1 MGAMIASRA
10 IIAGLARKITDPAT
24 TLRTTTAGMTALET
38 MGTIGVALTRR
49 YILSHRYR
57 RSVMRKMEF
66 LRPTNA
72 WLSTEAIEIWSAI
85 RISRTR
91 VAQTSSPGP
100 TAGTGRQDD
109 HEDERQKRAQ
119 THQAFQL

>member
-1 MGAMIASRA
+1 MGAMITSRA
-10 IIAGLARKITDPAT
+10 ITAGLASKITDPAT
-24 TLRTTTAGMTALET
+24 TMRTTTNMTALET
-38 MGTIGVALTRR
+38 MGTIGIALTRR
-49 YILSHRYR
+49 YFLSRGYR
-57 RSVMRKMEF
+57 WSFMRKMEF

-72 WLSTEAIEIWSAI
+72 WLSTEAKKIWSAI

-91 VAQTSSPGP
+91 VAQTSGPGP

-109 HEDERQKRAQ
+109 HEDKRQKRAQ